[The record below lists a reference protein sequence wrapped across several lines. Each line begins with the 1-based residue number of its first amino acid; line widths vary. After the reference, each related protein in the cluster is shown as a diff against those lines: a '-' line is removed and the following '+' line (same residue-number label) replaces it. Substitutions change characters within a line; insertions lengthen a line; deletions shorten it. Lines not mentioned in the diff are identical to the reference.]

1 MLAFF
6 ASVKQCFVPHRA
18 KECVHVRGKTEQQ
31 VEEKTEE
38 IVPEECVGITKE
50 TQQLVPAECGGITK
64 KTVPDLI
71 DVVFSWSLADVLNK
85 ELFRD
90 KVEQIPETFLSVDHY
105 FKSFIGPLIEE
116 THADLLSGVVDVK
129 ISGSK
134 HHKGLY
140 YNIVLKRGKEG
151 EIIRE
156 TYEPEVGDLIG
167 FSDVRLKSM
176 DDLNRPKRSFLIA
189 LVQGKDENLDRL
201 TILSSKPI
209 PFVKQ
214 PNDKGERGDNLFIV
228 YLSNLTTNIRIW
240 KILISDLKSANLKII
255 KTMLK
260 VDRSTGEENC
270 VLCSFAK
277 TTTNAKSFS
286 RSTIES
292 FGLNNVQQEAVISC
306 IATRKCGHQN
316 TVKLIWGPP
325 GTGST
330 KTVASLLFLLLK
342 MKCRTLTCAPTNIA
356 VLGVATRLMHL
367 VQDGLEYDTY
377 GLGDIILFGDEKRM
391 KMNDHGDLFDV
402 FLDNRVAAL
411 SCSLSPNHGWRNGIQ
426 SMISLL
432 EEEEDEGSILSEG
445 LQSNRESKLRKNYV
459 LQTLK
464 DNKKKSKGN
473 RSFQMRNNFRSG
485 GKANNAI
492 SAVKILHE
500 GEVGKKQDHVW
511 TFQEFVINRFNRILK
526 QLIFHLTSL
535 YTYLPTSFIPLEI
548 AKEIIKVLEMLQTLG
563 RLFCT
568 VETYSDLREI
578 LLGNVVVTR
587 NNSTPWGHNTTY
599 FSNLYATK
607 TESINVLK
615 SLSKRI
621 SLPKFTDIR
630 SLCLKGACLVF
641 CTASSSSKL
650 CTEDMTPL
658 EMVIIDEAAQ
668 LKECE
673 STIPQQLPGLRHAI
687 LIGDEKQLPAM
698 VQSKLSEKAGF
709 GRSLFERLVNIGHK
723 KHLLNVQYRIHP
735 AISLFPNR
743 VFYKNKIMDGRNV
756 KEAIYE
762 KRFLEGNIFGSYS
775 FINISNESFTSRKKI
790 SVGCISPYKVQVLA
804 IQQKLGQKYST
815 DVNSHFSVNV
825 RSVDGFQGGEE
836 DVIIISTVRSNG
848 SGSVGFLS
856 NRQRANAAL
865 TQARYTTFLDYN
877 ITC

>member
-1 MLAFF
+1 ML
-6 ASVKQCFVPHRA
+6 V
-18 KECVHVRGKTEQQ
+18 VRGS
-31 VEEKTEE
+31 
-38 IVPEECVGITKE
+38 PL
-50 TQQLVPAECGGITK
+50 QLLPLAQLRKSAKSQPTVRGVTAASQAPA
-64 KTVPDLI
+64 
-71 DVVFSWSLADVLNK
+71 
-85 ELFRD
+85 
-90 KVEQIPETFLSVDHY
+90 
-105 FKSFIGPLIEE
+105 IE
-116 THADLLSGVVDVK
+116 VVDVK

-151 EIIRE
+151 ERIRE
-156 TYEPEVGDLIG
+156 TYEPEVGDLIA

-214 PNDKGERGDNLFIV
+214 HYDKGEQGDNLFIV

-240 KILISDLKSANLKII
+240 KTLNSDLKSANLKII
-255 KTMLK
+255 ETMLE
-260 VDRSTGEENC
+260 VDPS
-270 VLCSFAK
+270 
-277 TTTNAKSFS
+277 
-286 RSTIES
+286 I
-292 FGLNNVQQEAVISC
+292 
-306 IATRKCGHQN
+306 
-316 TVKLIWGPP
+316 
-325 GTGST
+325 
-330 KTVASLLFLLLK
+330 
-342 MKCRTLTCAPTNIA
+342 
-356 VLGVATRLMHL
+356 
-367 VQDGLEYDTY
+367 
-377 GLGDIILFGDEKRM
+377 
-391 KMNDHGDLFDV
+391 
-402 FLDNRVAAL
+402 
-411 SCSLSPNHGWRNGIQ
+411 

-432 EEEEDEGSILSEG
+432 EDPEEKYHEYLEKEKRNDHEVEEEEEEEEEGSIPSEG
-445 LQSNRESKLRKNYV
+445 LQSNRESKLRKKYV

-473 RSFQMRNNFRSG
+473 KSFQMMNNFRSG
-485 GKANNAI
+485 GKANKAI

-500 GEVGKKQDHVW
+500 GEVGKKQDRVC
-511 TFQEFVINRFNRILK
+511 TFQEFVINRFNKILE
-526 QLIFHLTSL
+526 QLIVHLTSL

-548 AKEIIKVLEMLQTLG
+548 AKEIIKVLEMLQTVG

-568 VETYSDLREI
+568 VETYGDLREI

-587 NNSTPWGHNTTY
+587 NNTTY

-607 TESINVLK
+607 TESINILK

-630 SLCLKGACLVF
+630 SLCLKGACLIF

-650 CTEDMTPL
+650 CTEEMTPL

-673 STIPQQLPGLRHAI
+673 STIPLQLPGLRHAI

-698 VQSKLSEKAGF
+698 VQSQLSEKADF
-709 GRSLFERLVNIGHK
+709 GRSLFERL
-723 KHLLNVQYRIHP
+723 
-735 AISLFPNR
+735 
-743 VFYKNKIMDGRNV
+743 
-756 KEAIYE
+756 
-762 KRFLEGNIFGSYS
+762 
-775 FINISNESFTSRKKI
+775 
-790 SVGCISPYKVQVLA
+790 
-804 IQQKLGQKYST
+804 KYST

-825 RSVDGFQGGEE
+825 CSVDGFQGGEE

-865 TQARYTTFLDYN
+865 TQARYRLWVLGNATTLVKSGSIWKQLVIDSRARGCFFDVNEDNSLTQAIVSATIDFGQIENYSAW
-877 ITC
+877 TLLYSKQPSGRCAASSRL